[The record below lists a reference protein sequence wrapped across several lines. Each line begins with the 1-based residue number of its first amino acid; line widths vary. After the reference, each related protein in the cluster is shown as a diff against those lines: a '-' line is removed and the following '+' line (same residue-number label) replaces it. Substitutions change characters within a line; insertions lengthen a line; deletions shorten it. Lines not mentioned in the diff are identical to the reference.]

1 MKPYIDFNTQKR
13 KEATNEAD
21 KILFK
26 VLNNAVYGKTM
37 ENMTKRTKIRITKN
51 EKDFIKYASRPTY
64 INHNIFGKILVAIHE
79 KKELLALK
87 KAIYVGC
94 TILELS
100 KLEMYK
106 FHYGFVKN
114 NVSIFKVL
122 YSDTDSF
129 IYDNDEDFYEIMH
142 KHKDVFDLSNQPKD
156 SKYYYNDNKRV
167 PGNTHIRIY
176 RIKIKNVID
185 MSTK

>member
-1 MKPYIDFNTQKR
+1 
-13 KEATNEAD
+13 
-21 KILFK
+21 
-26 VLNNAVYGKTM
+26 
-37 ENMTKRTKIRITKN
+37 
-51 EKDFIKYASRPTY
+51 
-64 INHNIFGKILVAIHE
+64 
-79 KKELLALK
+79 
-87 KAIYVGC
+87 
-94 TILELS
+94 
-100 KLEMYK
+100 MYK

-114 NVSIFKVL
+114 NVSVFKVL